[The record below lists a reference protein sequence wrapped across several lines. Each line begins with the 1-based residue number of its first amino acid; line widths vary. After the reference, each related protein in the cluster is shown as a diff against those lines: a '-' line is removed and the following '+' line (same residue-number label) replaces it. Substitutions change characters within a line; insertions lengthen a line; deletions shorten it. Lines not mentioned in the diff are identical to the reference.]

1 MSVFAGDLFIYWL
14 LECILLLTCILCGG
28 GITKSK
34 DNPELFWKLAAIVI
48 IVFTFVK
55 GLRYGR
61 GVDYI
66 TYADSITSSSLDN
79 EMYILEPVWFA
90 IVYFFRYFKINPI
103 WFFVFNIFI
112 LIFSFTRIVKHVP
125 KLAVWA
131 LPMFY
136 IIFGPQSETMVRQ
149 DCAISFLMLAYS
161 FYLDKRKIPAIVF
174 VVLSFFT
181 HFSAFTAILPIFI
194 ILLLTNRK
202 KDETKENKVLAPYI
216 LVFIYIL
223 LELFWRPAY
232 LDSIS
237 RWITILNFLNIGG
250 KQGYI
255 EQAED
260 FFGSQDVYGS
270 ESIANSIPFILTHF
284 LANVVIIFL
293 GYKYMQKNKDMRVA
307 YCFAVIAIY
316 VNLIGGSIQLW
327 QRMVNWFI
335 YLTPLIIGGI
345 VCEIDYKKS
354 LSRIFVIAT
363 FFMCY
368 YFYYIK
374 YIGSI
379 PPLGYAFIWDV

>member
-1 MSVFAGDLFIYWL
+1 MSVYIGNIYVYWL
-14 LECILLLTCILCGG
+14 LECTLLLTCILCGW

-34 DNPELFWKLAAIVI
+34 DNPDKFWKLSAIVI

-66 TYADSITSSSLDN
+66 SYAESITSLVLDK
-79 EMYILEPVWFA
+79 ETYALEPVWLA
-90 IVYFFRYFKINPI
+90 IVCFFRYFKIEPV

-125 KLAVWA
+125 NIAVWA

-136 IIFGPQSETMVRQ
+136 VIFGHQSETMIRQ

-161 FYLDKRKIPAIVF
+161 FYLDKRKIPAIIF
-174 VVLSFFT
+174 VVLSVLT
-181 HFSAFTAILPIFI
+181 HFSAVTVVFAVFI
-194 ILLLTNRK
+194 ILLFADGK
-202 KDETKENKVLAPYI
+202 KGEAKEKKVLVPYI
-216 LVFIYIL
+216 LISIYIL
-223 LELFWRPAY
+223 LELFWKSAY
-232 LDSIS
+232 LDNIS
-237 RWITILNFLNIGG
+237 GWISMLDFIDLGG

-255 EQAED
+255 ERADD

-270 ESIANSIPFILTHF
+270 ETYVNSSLFIITHF

-293 GYKYMQKNKDMRVA
+293 GYNYMQKNKDMRIA

-316 VNLIGGSIQLW
+316 VNIIGGSIQLW

-335 YLTPLIIGGI
+335 YLTPLIIGGV
-345 VCEIDYKKS
+345 VCDLDYKKS
-354 LSRIFVIAT
+354 QSRIFVIAT

-368 YFYYIK
+368 YFYYIR

-379 PPLGYAFIWDV
+379 PSLGFAFIWDL